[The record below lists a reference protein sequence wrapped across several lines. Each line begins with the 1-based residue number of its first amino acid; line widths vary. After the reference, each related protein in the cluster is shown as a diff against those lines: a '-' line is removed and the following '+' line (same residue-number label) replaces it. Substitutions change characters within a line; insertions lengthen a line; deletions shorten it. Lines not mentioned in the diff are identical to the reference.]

1 MQKLIIAATFIVTIG
16 AIVMSGSLGAGHQF
30 PTTKAA
36 SATIDPT
43 ALTLAAKDLP
53 VVQVNEPF

>member
-1 MQKLIIAATFIVTIG
+1 MQRLILAVALIVTIG
-16 AIVMSGSLGAGHQF
+16 AIMMSAPLGAGHQF
-30 PTTKAA
+30 PKGKA

-43 ALTLAAKDLP
+43 TLTLTAKNLP

>member
-1 MQKLIIAATFIVTIG
+1 MILAAALIATVG
-16 AIVMSGSLGAGHQF
+16 AIMMSGSLGAGHQF
-30 PTTKAA
+30 PKGKA

-43 ALTLAAKDLP
+43 ALTLTAKNLP